1 MLYYFFEKLKWN
13 FNFLKVKTPQLCV
26 EMSQLH
32 VMFQKSLM
40 KNGKASKLFGKMCG
54 NVSNLCVV
62 LKTFIEKTETKF

>member
-1 MLYYFFEKLKWN
+1 
-13 FNFLKVKTPQLCV
+13 
-26 EMSQLH
+26 MSQLH

-62 LKTFIEKTETKF
+62 LKTFIEKTETKFLEKSKQTNSLETCKEKEKSTTN